1 VVILVAASQA
11 VTVPASVLTIV
22 LLFTVSIVLFGA
34 MTDPSIKTHKAL
46 ADVSR
51 LRILEEL
58 RGQGGLDSR
67 ELGRLVGLHPNTVRS
82 HVDQLIEAGLVRAV
96 SAPASGR
103 GRPRVLYEA
112 IADSTSVQQG
122 GYRLL
127 AQILASYLATT
138 DEPQAVAEGAGHA
151 WGSYLTDKPQPF
163 SGISADQA
171 TRQVVELF
179 DELGFMPEAVEE
191 SGERKILLHRCPF
204 REVAESNQ
212 HVVCAVHLGMLK
224 GALAEMG
231 APLQATRLEPFV
243 KPTLCIA
250 HLREGTPSRF
260 SAGGRRAHS
269 RHLGVARA

>member
-1 VVILVAASQA
+1 
-11 VTVPASVLTIV
+11 
-22 LLFTVSIVLFGA
+22 
-34 MTDPSIKTHKAL
+34 MTDISIKTHKAL

-58 RGQGGLDSR
+58 RGQGPLDSR

-112 IADSTSVQQG
+112 IVYEAIAYSASAQQG

-127 AQILASYLATT
+127 AQILAGYLAST
-138 DEPQAVAEGAGHA
+138 EQPQAVAESAGRA
-151 WGSYLTDKPQPF
+151 WGSYLTEKPQPF
-163 SGISADQA
+163 SGISADEA
-171 TRQVVELF
+171 TQKVVELF
-179 DELGFMPEAVEE
+179 GELGFMPEAVEE
-191 SGERKILLHRCPF
+191 SEERRILLHRCPF

-212 HVVCAVHLGMLK
+212 KVVCAVHLGMLK

-243 KPTLCIA
+243 EPTLCIA
-250 HLREGTPSRF
+250 HLRGGAAARPS
-260 SAGGRRAHS
+260 GGVRRARS
-269 RHLGVARA
+269 RHPAVA

>member
-1 VVILVAASQA
+1 
-11 VTVPASVLTIV
+11 
-22 LLFTVSIVLFGA
+22 
-34 MTDPSIKTHKAL
+34 MTDISIKTHKAL

-58 RGQGGLDSR
+58 GGQGGLDSR
-67 ELGRLVGLHPNTVRS
+67 ELGRLVGLHANTVRS

-96 SAPASGR
+96 TAQAAGR

-112 IADSTSVQQG
+112 IVDSGAVMQS

-138 DEPQAVAEGAGHA
+138 DQPQAVAESAGHA
-151 WGSYLTDKPQPF
+151 WGSYLTEKPQPF
-163 SGISADQA
+163 SGISADEA
-171 TRQVVELF
+171 TRKVVELF
-179 DELGFMPEAVEE
+179 DELGFRPEAVEE
-191 SGERKILLHRCPF
+191 SAERKILLHRCPF

-212 HVVCAVHLGMLK
+212 KVVCAVHLGMLK

-250 HLREGTPSRF
+250 HLRGGAAARPS
-260 SAGGRRAHS
+260 GGVRLARS
-269 RHLGVARA
+269 RHTAVA

>member
-1 VVILVAASQA
+1 
-11 VTVPASVLTIV
+11 
-22 LLFTVSIVLFGA
+22 
-34 MTDPSIKTHKAL
+34 MTDLSIKTHKAL

-51 LRILEEL
+51 SRILEEL

-82 HVDQLIEAGLVRAV
+82 HVDQLMEAGLVRAV

-112 IADSTSVQQG
+112 IVDSTSVQQG

-138 DEPQAVAEGAGHA
+138 DQPQAVAESAGHA
-151 WGSYLTDKPQPF
+151 WGIYLTEKPRPF
-163 SGISADQA
+163 NGISADEA
-171 TRQVVELF
+171 TRKVVELF
-179 DELGFMPEAVEE
+179 DELGFMPEAVKE

-212 HVVCAVHLGMLK
+212 KVVCAVHLGMLK

-231 APLQATRLEPFV
+231 APMQATRLEPFV
-243 KPTLCIA
+243 EPTLCIA
-250 HLREGTPSRF
+250 HLRESPPSRL

-269 RHLGVARA
+269 RHPSVARA

>member
-1 VVILVAASQA
+1 MMDI
-11 VTVPASVLTIV
+11 
-22 LLFTVSIVLFGA
+22 
-34 MTDPSIKTHKAL
+34 SIKTHKAL

-96 SAPASGR
+96 SAPTSGR

-112 IADSTSVQQG
+112 IVDGSVRES

-127 AQILASYLATT
+127 AQILAGYLATT
-138 DEPQAVAEGAGHA
+138 DRPQAAAESAGGV
-151 WGSYLTDKPQPF
+151 WGSYLAEKPQPF
-163 SGISADQA
+163 SGISAEEA
-171 TRQVVELF
+171 THKVVELF
-179 DELGFMPEAVEE
+179 DELGFLPEAVEE
-191 SGERKILLHRCPF
+191 SAERKILLHRCPF

-212 HVVCAVHLGMLK
+212 KVVCSVHLGILK

-243 KPTLCIA
+243 EPTLCVA
-250 HLREGTPSRF
+250 HLREVTPSRF
-260 SAGGRRAHS
+260 SAGV
-269 RHLGVARA
+269 RHAR

>member
-1 VVILVAASQA
+1 
-11 VTVPASVLTIV
+11 
-22 LLFTVSIVLFGA
+22 
-34 MTDPSIKTHKAL
+34 MTDISVQTHKAL

-51 LRILEEL
+51 FRILEEL

-96 SAPASGR
+96 TAPAAGR

-112 IADSTSVQQG
+112 IVDAPVHES

-138 DEPQAVAEGAGHA
+138 DQPQAVAEDAGRA
-151 WGSYLTDKPQPF
+151 WGSYLTEKPQPF
-163 SGISADQA
+163 SGISADEA
-171 TRQVVELF
+171 THKVVELF

-212 HVVCAVHLGMLK
+212 
-224 GALAEMG
+224 
-231 APLQATRLEPFV
+231 
-243 KPTLCIA
+243 
-250 HLREGTPSRF
+250 
-260 SAGGRRAHS
+260 
-269 RHLGVARA
+269 